1 MKITLEDI
9 EKVMNQAGVDYK
21 AAKEALLKASGDAE
35 KAIKDL
41 QPKVCELGEDV
52 EKLANKVKETV
63 KEGNVDRI
71 QVKKGD
77 EVIISVPVN
86 AGIIGG
92 VLGFA
97 VAPWALMAA
106 CAAAFGLGCRLEVV
120 KKDGTKDE
128 IK

>member
-1 MKITLEDI
+1 MKFTLEDI

-77 EVIISVPVN
+77 EVSQ
-86 AGIIGG
+86 GTTLFIIGDG
-92 VLGFA
+92 NYELRYQISNEGTYID
-97 VAPWALMAA
+97 P
-106 CAAAFGLGCRLEVV
+106 LEVIQIE
-120 KKDGTKDE
+120 G
-128 IK
+128 